1 MLEETEKV
9 AIFLVSTSLVDGF
22 NRLFRE
28 YATYPR
34 PLDRLQNL
42 VIISVNKSLLT
53 MECFFN

>member
-1 MLEETEKV
+1 MLEKTEKV
-9 AIFLVSTSLVDGF
+9 AIFLVSTLDGF

-42 VIISVNKSLLT
+42 VIISVYKSLLT